1 MDTESKGVVYVARGQ
16 TYLAEAVVSAS
27 SLKQQHPDLHVTL
40 YADTETDAA
49 CFDAVHRIDPQTH
62 PKLAR
67 QQVFCDLPYDCT
79 LVLDSDTYIC
89 GDLLGLFQPMETF
102 EFGAMPDPFR
112 YRPED
117 EPVLGNFMAR
127 IPRSYSQLNAGV
139 LLLRRT
145 ANVALL
151 IRRWMENYAR
161 DLEQV
166 RMMGFQH
173 GWYQGIGDQSALREA
188 LYDTPL
194 HWWSIPAEYNCIL
207 SLPGYVEGPVKI
219 LHGRHVFHEQAA
231 RQLNSILTP
240 RVYVVKE
247 NVLVLVDDKGHA
259 RRFDLHPYRGSLGG
273 QLRRLTHAVRTY
285 GWRETGRRVGAN
297 LNASLGALRRSHPK
311 ENLRTPE

>member
-1 MDTESKGVVYVARGQ
+1 MDIKSRGVVYVAGGQ
-16 TYLAEAVVSAS
+16 TYLAEAILSAS
-27 SLKQQHPDLHVTL
+27 SLKKQHPDLHVTL
-40 YADTETDAA
+40 YADLDADA
-49 CFDAVHRIDPQTH
+49 PCFDAVHRIDPQTH
-62 PKLAR
+62 PKVAR
-67 QQVFCDLPYDCT
+67 QEVLCALPYDCT
-79 LVLDSDTYIC
+79 LVLDSDTYIS
-89 GDLLGLFQPMETF
+89 GDILNLFQLLETF

-117 EPVLGNFMAR
+117 EPVLGRFMAR
-127 IPRSYSQLNAGV
+127 IPRIYPQFNSGV

-145 ANVALL
+145 ANVELL
-151 IRRWMENYAR
+151 VRRWMENFAR

-166 RMMGFQH
+166 RVTGFKH
-173 GWYQGIGDQSALREA
+173 GWYKGIGEQSALREA

-194 HWWSIPAEYNCIL
+194 HWCSIPAEYNCIL

-240 RVYVVKE
+240 RVYAVTD
-247 NVLVLVDDKGHA
+247 NILVLLDNKG
-259 RRFDLHPYRGSLGG
+259 RSIRFDLHPYPRSPRG

-297 LNASLGALRRSHPK
+297 LNASFGASRRSPPK
-311 ENLRTPE
+311 RGNQDA